1 MWASDSNDALERQSI
16 QRWTGLL
23 LPPELV
29 GAHVGPP
36 RSHTSGRRHDLSFR
50 AGTALFGHFGIE
62 WDIASASEQER
73 AELDPLGH
81 DEALWVHGVV
91 APSADD
97 AVFAFVA
104 MATGISAPPGRVK
117 LPGLAPDTVYT
128 VRPLPPGD
136 APLGPGTIPPP
147 DWVAAGDVTLPGR
160 VLAEVG
166 IQAPVMYPEQLM
178 LLRLTAT

>member
-1 MWASDSNDALERQSI
+1 M
-16 QRWTGLL
+16 
-23 LPPELV
+23 
-29 GAHVGPP
+29 
-36 RSHTSGRRHDLSFR
+36 
-50 AGTALFGHFGIE
+50 
-62 WDIASASEQER
+62 
-73 AELDPLGH
+73 
-81 DEALWVHGVV
+81 HGVV

-97 AVFAFVA
+97 AVFALVA

-147 DWVAAGDVTLPGR
+147 DWVAAGEVTLPGR